1 MSTTIT
7 IRLPDEI
14 SKWLEEE
21 SRKSG
26 ISKSRIIR
34 GQLESLCTSKVRQ
47 PFLDLAGSIAGKLGL
62 SKRSDCPI
70 IW

>member
-1 MSTTIT
+1 MSNTIT

-26 ISKSRIIR
+26 IPKSRIIR
-34 GQLESLCTSKVRQ
+34 GQLESLCTSKARQ
-47 PFLDLAGSIAGKLGL
+47 PFLDLAGSIEGMPEL
-62 SKRSDCPI
+62 SQKKGFDR
-70 IW
+70 